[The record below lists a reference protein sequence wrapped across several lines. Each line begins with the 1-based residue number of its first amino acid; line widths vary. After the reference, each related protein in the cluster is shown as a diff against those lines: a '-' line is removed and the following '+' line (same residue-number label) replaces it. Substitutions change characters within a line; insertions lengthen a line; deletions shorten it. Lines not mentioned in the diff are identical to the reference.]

1 MRNNRSDKQLT
12 WRRWR
17 AVMLVPSATTD
28 EMSMNEQRGYCALTI
43 SPVFAQFVEDNLLP
57 AIGISPED
65 FWPGLESIINDL
77 TPVNRALLAKR
88 DEIQRQI
95 DRWHIA
101 RRGQAWNHDEYVAFL
116 ESIGYLVAAGEPFRI
131 TTQNVDREIAEIAG
145 PQLVVPVSNA
155 RFALNAANARWGSL
169 YDALY
174 GTDVISDENG
184 QERGAKYNPAR
195 GAAVIRYATEFL
207 DNTIPLD
214 GVSHADVNA
223 YGLDHSDDGDI
234 FVASLA
240 NGDAVGLAD
249 PEKYAGHSGES
260 GRCVFLFR
268 NHGLHIELLVD
279 PEHPVGKSATAN
291 LADVVLES
299 AVTTIQDCEDSV
311 AAVDAADKVGVYRNW
326 LGLMQA
332 DLEAT
337 IEKGGKM
344 MLRVLERDRHYTA
357 ANGEKIALTG
367 RSLLLVRNV
376 GHLMTT
382 DAVLDA
388 NGDEVFEGIL
398 DAVITTACAMTD
410 RRRENMQANSREGSI
425 YIVKPK
431 MHGPHEVAFADT
443 LFGRV
448 EELFKLKPNTLKV
461 GVMDEERRTTVNLAE
476 CIRAVRNRIVFINT
490 GFLDRTGD
498 EIFTSTHAGT
508 VFRKETIKEQPWIL
522 AYEDRNVDVGI
533 ECGLPG
539 KAQIGKGMWPKPDE
553 MRQIM
558 WPKPDEM
565 RQMLDTK
572 QAHPEAGA
580 NCAWVP
586 SPTAATLHAMH
597 YHAVDV
603 RARQKE
609 LAKREIASLDDI
621 LTPPL
626 ADVSGLTA
634 EEIQAELDNNAQ
646 GILGYVVRWIDQGVG
661 CSKVPDIEDVGLMED
676 RATLRISSQHMAN
689 WLLHGVVTK
698 GQVLET
704 FTRMAKVVD
713 RQNEGDASYERM
725 SDDYAS
731 SIAFQ
736 AACALVFEGCEQPS
750 GYTEPLLHQY
760 RRQKKAE
767 LAA

>member
-553 MRQIM
+553 MRQ
-558 WPKPDEM
+558 
-565 RQMLDTK
+565 MLDTK

-609 LAKREIASLDDI
+609 LAKREMASLDAI

-626 ADVSGLTA
+626 ADVSVLTA

-725 SDDYAS
+725 SDDYAT

-736 AACALVFEGCEQPS
+736 AACALVFEGCDQPS